1 MTGTRSRGD
10 GIGAG
15 APALPRRAELLAA
28 LSLAIDLGLGQ
39 PMEHML
45 RSCVLGRR
53 LGEALGLEP
62 DVQDRVFYSTLLAW
76 IGCHADSFELAGVFG
91 DDIAFRAATYAID
104 MRGFGLAAMLLG
116 RVGST
121 SPAAVRA
128 ARAVGFLA
136 AGRRVLTQLM
146 RSHCVSAG
154 TLARQAGLD
163 DKTCQVLRY
172 AFERWDGGGLPT
184 GAAGDAIPLEMRIG
198 QLTDTV
204 EVHLRQ
210 KGQAAAVDMVRR
222 RRGTQ
227 FDPGLADF
235 FCDHASQLLE
245 GLLHE
250 DAWAAALRSAPVDR
264 VRDTEELDSMLTAL
278 GDFVDLKSPYTAGHS
293 RAVAVLAEDAARVS
307 GFGTEGSAQLRRAG
321 LVHDLGRMGVS
332 NAVWDKAAPL
342 STSELERVRMHPYL
356 TERILSRIDG
366 LAPVARLA
374 GAHHER
380 VDGSGYPSGTD
391 AQALTAAQRILAAAD
406 SYCTWTEPRP
416 HRPRMSREEA
426 AARLRHEVSA
436 FRLDRAAVHAVLQA
450 AGHETRRRREGPGGL
465 TSRELEVLQLV
476 IRGLSSR
483 QVAEQL
489 VISEKTAR
497 HHIEH
502 IYTKLGV
509 TNRISATLFAL
520 QHGLVGDP
528 DLR

>member
-1 MTGTRSRGD
+1 MAGARSRGD
-10 GIGAG
+10 GSSTS

-45 RSCVLGRR
+45 RSCILGRR
-53 LGEALGLEP
+53 LGKELGLEP
-62 DVQDRVFYSTLLAW
+62 EVQDRVFYSTLLAW
-76 IGCHADSFELAGVFG
+76 IGCHADSFELAAVFG
-91 DDIAFRAATYAID
+91 DDIDFRAATYAID
-104 MRGFGLAAMLLG
+104 MRGVSLATMLLS

-121 SPAAVRA
+121 SPVTVRA

-136 AGRRVLTQLM
+136 AGRRVLTELM
-146 RSHCVSAG
+146 SSHCISAG
-154 TLARQAGLD
+154 ALARQAGLD
-163 DKTCQVLRY
+163 ERTCQVLRY
-172 AFERWDGGGLPT
+172 SFERWDGGGLPN
-184 GAAGDAIPLEMRIG
+184 GVAGDELPLEMRIG

-210 KGQAAAVDMVRR
+210 KGEAAAVDMVRR
-222 RRGTQ
+222 RRGTH
-227 FDPGLADF
+227 FDPELADF
-235 FCDHASQLLE
+235 FCDHAGELLD
-245 GLLHE
+245 GVLQE
-250 DAWAAALRSAPVDR
+250 DAWASALGSAPGDR
-264 VRDTEELDSMLTAL
+264 VRGPQELDSMLTAL

-293 RAVAVLAEDAARVS
+293 RAVAILAEEAGRTS
-307 GFGTEGSAQLRRAG
+307 GLGDDGCTQLRRAG

-332 NAVWDKAAPL
+332 NAVWDKTSPL

-356 TERILSRIDG
+356 TERILSRVDA
-366 LAPVARLA
+366 LVPVARLA

-380 VDGSGYPSGTD
+380 VDGSGYPSGAD

-416 HRPRMSREEA
+416 HRPRMPRDEA
-426 AARLRHEVSA
+426 AARLRREVTT
-436 FRLDRAAVHAVLQA
+436 FRLDHDAVDAVLRA
-450 AGHETRRRREGPGGL
+450 AGHEPRRRREGPGGL
-465 TSRELEVLQLV
+465 TARELEVLQLV

-483 QVAEQL
+483 QVAEEL

-509 TNRISATLFAL
+509 SNRISATLFAL
-520 QHGLVGDP
+520 QHGIVGDP